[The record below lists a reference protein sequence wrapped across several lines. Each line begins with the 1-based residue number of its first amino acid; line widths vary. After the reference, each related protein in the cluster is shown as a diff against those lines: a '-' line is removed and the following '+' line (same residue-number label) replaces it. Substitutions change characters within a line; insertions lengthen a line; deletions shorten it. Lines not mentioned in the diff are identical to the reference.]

1 VLEPVTPW
9 GSQNDRDVPE
19 TLRLN
24 PTPPAPP
31 LALFKVMDR
40 YLLRQIVV
48 TSLIMTGIGL
58 AILLIERLLRLF
70 SLVANPDKALFYVG
84 QMLIL
89 LTPHYLSLA
98 LPAAF
103 FFGVLLTFLR
113 LERDNE
119 LVLFMSVGNSL
130 GRLLMP
136 VMALAV
142 VMTLITTAIMGYL
155 NPHARYGY
163 RAIKQAVAHAS
174 LTAAVREGTF
184 IHAEG
189 LTFYA
194 DSSTPGEDGLRLNK
208 VFVYQQPE
216 DGAAVVTT
224 GAHGMLG
231 EVPGSGDPVL
241 LLEGGVRTEL
251 REESGKATT
260 LTFRNLSWPVLTAEE
275 EFRPRGRDQRELTL
289 TELVATPAAD
299 PSGPKAAELAAELH
313 ARLAVIASMPL
324 LPLLAA
330 PLALLGGPR
339 GRRFGVAIGL
349 LVLIVYHEA
358 LTFGEALVK
367 RELLTPWLALW
378 GPYALFAAGALYAF
392 RRTARGR
399 PLFPQLS

>member
-1 VLEPVTPW
+1 
-9 GSQNDRDVPE
+9 
-19 TLRLN
+19 
-24 PTPPAPP
+24 
-31 LALFKVMDR
+31 
-40 YLLRQIVV
+40 
-48 TSLIMTGIGL
+48 
-58 AILLIERLLRLF
+58 
-70 SLVANPDKALFYVG
+70 
-84 QMLIL
+84 
-89 LTPHYLSLA
+89 
-98 LPAAF
+98 
-103 FFGVLLTFLR
+103 
-113 LERDNE
+113 
-119 LVLFMSVGNSL
+119 
-130 GRLLMP
+130 
-136 VMALAV
+136 
-142 VMTLITTAIMGYL
+142 
-155 NPHARYGY
+155 
-163 RAIKQAVAHAS
+163 
-174 LTAAVREGTF
+174 
-184 IHAEG
+184 
-189 LTFYA
+189 
-194 DSSTPGEDGLRLNK
+194 
-208 VFVYQQPE
+208 
-216 DGAAVVTT
+216 
-224 GAHGMLG
+224 MLG

-299 PSGPKAAELAAELH
+299 PNGPKAAELAAELH